1 MTIAPYKN
9 SLKIIGNYSA
19 KKKQIDGFS
28 ATKSK
33 PE

>member
-19 KKKQIDGFS
+19 KKANWPVFS